1 MHNLSENTRLLIA
14 SALCV
19 LIIYLWQVFFVDPMI
34 EEQQAAAKIAEQT
47 IAPKTDAPH
56 VNKQVSR
63 ADAIKESKRIEL
75 SNGKV
80 NASINLVGARLDDL
94 TLKNYKVTTEKDS
107 PEVVLLS
114 PSQTKEVY
122 FAEFGWLADK
132 GTNIDLPDS
141 KTLWSSNK
149 NKDGSYILLWKNDQG
164 VTFKVAVSLNAD
176 YMFDVKQDV
185 LNQSGKEIT
194 LKPYTLIS
202 RVQHSADAQ
211 NTLIHEGAIG
221 VFDDKLTEVSFGDL
235 ADEGKQD
242 FSGKQTQWIGFS
254 DKYWLT
260 AIIPTEKK
268 GITSNFRMNK
278 QNDQS
283 RYQISLAGM
292 SETIASNSS
301 SEFALKLYAGAKEL
315 ELLDKYEN
323 EYKIKLFDRAVDF
336 GVLYFITKPIFLLLH
351 YFYEM
356 IGNFGVAILILTVFI
371 KLLLFPLAH
380 KGFKG
385 MNKLKDLQ
393 PKMTA
398 LKEKYKD
405 DSQGFQKALLEMY
418 RKEKV
423 NPMAGCFPILLQI
436 PVFFALYKVLSV
448 TLEMRH
454 APFFGWIQDLSAP
467 DPLTFVNLFGLIP
480 WDPPTFLS
488 IGIFPLLMAATMY
501 AQQRMNPE
509 PTDPVQAKVMRLMP
523 LLFLFMFA
531 SFPSGLVIYWTWSN
545 ILSILQQGLIKKMA
559 KV

>member
-47 IAPKTDAPH
+47 IAPKADVPH
-56 VNKQVSR
+56 ANKQVSR
-63 ADAIKESKRIEL
+63 TDAIKESKRIEL

-94 TLKNYKVTTEKDS
+94 TLKNYKVTTEKNS

-141 KTLWSSNK
+141 KTLWSSTK
-149 NKDGSYILLWKNDQG
+149 NKDGSSTLLWKNDQG
-164 VTFKVAVSLNAD
+164 VTFKVTISLNAD

-202 RVQHSADAQ
+202 RVQHSIDAQ

-278 QNDQS
+278 QSDQS

-292 SETIASNSS
+292 SETITSNSS

-315 ELLDKYEN
+315 EILDKYET
-323 EYKIKLFDRAVDF
+323 EYQIKLFDRAVDF

-398 LKEKYKD
+398 LKEKYK
-405 DSQGFQKALLEMY
+405 
-418 RKEKV
+418 
-423 NPMAGCFPILLQI
+423 
-436 PVFFALYKVLSV
+436 
-448 TLEMRH
+448 
-454 APFFGWIQDLSAP
+454 
-467 DPLTFVNLFGLIP
+467 
-480 WDPPTFLS
+480 
-488 IGIFPLLMAATMY
+488 GID
-501 AQQRMNPE
+501 R
-509 PTDPVQAKVMRLMP
+509 
-523 LLFLFMFA
+523 
-531 SFPSGLVIYWTWSN
+531 
-545 ILSILQQGLIKKMA
+545 
-559 KV
+559 